1 MEDLIN
7 ERDDLIQQLIILNG
21 EGEKI
26 QNHIIELGD
35 QNKAINKEIEEIR
48 PLLKEISKEGK
59 KLKSFPL
66 ETIQL
71 LQNAI
76 QKQRELVNN
85 INTELN
91 KDSLQPLQNEVK
103 NIKSIL
109 VQMLEELKEGEEE
122 GGEGE
127 GEEGEEK
134 GGEGEDGE
142 GEEEEDEGVK
152 NKKISSL
159 PENWR
164 KYKTKNGRIYYWHTK
179 THKTQWALPKKGGS
193 LSNTKSRFTR
203 KKHKGG
209 YRYSQVKKEKR
220 TSTRRKKTRPRRYK
234 KSDTTTLY
242 R

>member
-1 MEDLIN
+1 MEDIIN
-7 ERDDLIQQLIILNG
+7 ERNDLIQQLIILNG

-76 QKQRELVNN
+76 QKQKKLVNN

-91 KDSLQPLQNEVK
+91 KDSLQPLQDEVK
-103 NIKSIL
+103 NIKSML

-127 GEEGEEK
+127 
-134 GGEGEDGE
+134 DGE
-142 GEEEEDEGVK
+142 GEEEGGEGEEEDGEEGEGE
-152 NKKISSL
+152 KISSL
-159 PENWR
+159 PKNWR
-164 KYKTKNGRIYYWHTK
+164 KYKTKNGRIYYWNTK

-193 LSNTKSRFTR
+193 SSNTKSRFTR

-209 YRYSQVKKEKR
+209 YQYSKAKKGKKP
-220 TSTRRKKTRPRRYK
+220 STRRKNTRPRKYK
-234 KSDTTTLY
+234 KSNTTTLY
-242 R
+242 S